1 MAREFYR
8 VINPRGGRTLRPPFK
23 ETRDYDL
30 PQDDRPRPGETA
42 EPGSGGRPDSAGL

>member
-8 VINPRGGRTLRPPFK
+8 VINPEVGELRPPLK

-42 EPGSGGRPDSAGL
+42 EPGGGGRPDSAGL